1 MLGGAAL
8 THRPHAFAGV
18 SAPPVPEVG
27 RTKRFCRAQRK
38 ARLRQNWASSVSDA
52 ADRPRAAGSRL
63 RPYELALNFQSP
75 IMTEKLTAD
84 ISRA

>member
-1 MLGGAAL
+1 MD
-8 THRPHAFAGV
+8 
-18 SAPPVPEVG
+18 SS
-27 RTKRFCRAQRK
+27 AQRK

-52 ADRPRAAGSRL
+52 ADRPRAAGSLL